1 MNRRDL
7 KVIIEDE
14 GLIDAVFLDET
25 SIKEDV
31 VVLERLESDWAVYL
45 TIDRAMIV
53 KTTFRTFATEPEA
66 LEYMLVKLRQSARAR
81 RLLAELD

>member
-1 MNRRDL
+1 
-7 KVIIEDE
+7 
-14 GLIDAVFLDET
+14 LIDAVFLDET

-53 KTTFRTFATEPEA
+53 KTTFRRFATEPEA
-66 LEYMLVKLRQSARAR
+66 LEYMLVKLRQSAHAR
-81 RLLAELD
+81 HRLAELD